1 MLYDEQRYLIEEVFR
16 CKVYDF
22 YGSRESSGIAAEYDH
37 RQLKHIFIFNNIVEV
52 VDDRILVTNLHNYT
66 MPLIRFDILDSGR
79 RVSKHGEDFIL
90 EGLNGRVF
98 DYLIGKDGKKI
109 HAQYFITLFFGID
122 EIKNFS
128 VVQTKL
134 DEVIVYYV
142 LSVGSI
148 SSSVLNNINSD
159 ISGALEL
166 PVKVNWEE
174 VDEIPKTKSG
184 KYIYVRSEL

>member
-1 MLYDEQRYLIEEVFR
+1 MED
-16 CKVYDF
+16 
-22 YGSRESSGIAAEYDH
+22 
-37 RQLKHIFIFNNIVEV
+37 
-52 VDDRILVTNLHNYT
+52 
-66 MPLIRFDILDSGR
+66 LIRFDILDSGR

-142 LSVGSI
+142 LNVGSI
-148 SSSVLNNINSD
+148 SSSILNNINSD
-159 ISGALEL
+159 ISGALEW

-174 VDEIPKTKSG
+174 VNEIPKTKSG